1 MSRSM
6 KRKDYLRESNG
17 RLLINEIYISKN
29 GESIN

>member
-1 MSRSM
+1 M